1 MLLTVSQKRANFV
14 HFQISGHLESKP
26 ATDENTPAH
35 FEVVDQKP
43 SVVLESEN
51 SETNFEPHYM
61 PRNLK
66 FWALGRNQIP
76 STVFSTF
83 ANNSGELI
91 EQLDLSQEFE
101 SLINENASLLTK
113 EQSEKV
119 AEARKKLQLQAFEV
133 MFAVHR

>member
-1 MLLTVSQKRANFV
+1 M
-14 HFQISGHLESKP
+14 
-26 ATDENTPAH
+26 DENFTTH
-35 FEVVDQKP
+35 FEINEQKP
-43 SVVLESEN
+43 SIVLESEN
-51 SETNFEPHYM
+51 SEATFEPHYL

-66 FWALGRNQIP
+66 FWALSRSQVP
-76 STVFSTF
+76 STIFSTF

-119 AEARKKLQLQAFEV
+119 SEARKKLQLQAFEV